1 MSLTSYR
8 AAPPRV
14 TMIELSAGA
23 RDAPGLFFAC
33 GTVLACA
40 LRDMIGGI
48 GFGAPCPGLPVIF
61 LFTALRF
68 EDLAMT
74 YSPTP

>member
-14 TMIELSAGA
+14 TKD
-23 RDAPGLFFAC
+23 RCQCWDAC
-33 GTVLACA
+33 GAWNEPRV
-40 LRDMIGGI
+40 
-48 GFGAPCPGLPVIF
+48 GAGHYEEELVG
-61 LFTALRF
+61 TRF

>member
-14 TMIELSAGA
+14 TMIELRAGTPAAPGYGRAGTFLSRA
-23 RDAPGLFFAC
+23 RDGYEEELV
-33 GTVLACA
+33 GT
-40 LRDMIGGI
+40 
-48 GFGAPCPGLPVIF
+48 
-61 LFTALRF
+61 RF